1 MRLAN
6 ERKKKKDCWKW
17 NDKEKC
23 KAIVNNLKLNSHPLL
38 GCSVMSR
45 HTSP

>member
-6 ERKKKKDCWKW
+6 ERKKKKGCWKW

-23 KAIVNNLKLNSHPLL
+23 MAIVNILKLNSHPLL